1 MAPLPDDSNPD
12 DHYDA
17 GAPLDGGASPAILG
31 NGDKHFSPT
40 GMEIGVIV
48 GVVALVIITV
58 VGLFVWRSRKNRD
71 AKVTDAASSV
81 PAAGPYEELP
91 TPPGAVHA
99 RREAG
104 EPTPPPKDGHTITIK
119 NDDKSSI
126 EQPSPTATDR
136 AANKW
141 SYWGAVR
148 RPSDRD
154 HGKSLKSSPLEK
166 IHLRKQSQFYLLIT
180 QLSSLVEEH
189 EIANRF

>member
-104 EPTPPPKDGHTITIK
+104 EPTPPPRMAT
-119 NDDKSSI
+119 
-126 EQPSPTATDR
+126 PSPSRTMT
-136 AANKW
+136 
-141 SYWGAVR
+141 SP
-148 RPSDRD
+148 PS
-154 HGKSLKSSPLEK
+154 
-166 IHLRKQSQFYLLIT
+166 
-180 QLSSLVEEH
+180 SSLHPPPPTAPLTSGAIGVLFAVPV
-189 EIANRF
+189 IVIMVSY